1 MIKGLKIQLKPNNKQ
16 STKLFQSAGVSRFAY
31 NWALGKQQENYT
43 LKGTGKSGGKFI
55 NEKDLRKEFTKL
67 KQTDEYKW
75 LNDYSN
81 NITKQAIKDACEA
94 YQRFFKGLSKYPK
107 FKSKKRSNPKFYVD
121 TGKIQF
127 NGTHVKLEKL
137 ATSKKKNKQKLNWI
151 RLCEHERIPYG
162 KDIRYINP
170 RISFDGVNWWVAV
183 GIEYEEN
190 LEIPMNEGIGIDLGI
205 EKLAVT
211 SEVNIYKNINKTKEV
226 KKLEKRKLRLQRQV
240 SNKYEIGRKGNC
252 YKKTKNIIKLEN
264 KLKILHQRITNIRHN
279 YSHQITTEII
289 KRKPSFIVVED
300 LNISGMMKNKHL
312 SKAIQGQRQYE
323 FHRQIKYKTEW
334 NNIKLIVADRYYPSS
349 KTCSNCGSYNK
360 ELKLSDRNYICK
372 KCGIILDRDINASMN
387 LKSYGQ
393 SISNH

>member
-1 MIKGLKIQLKPNNKQ
+1 MIRGLKIQLKPNNKQ
-16 STKLFQSAGVSRFAY
+16 STKLLQSAGVSRFAY
-31 NWALGKQQENYT
+31 NWTLGRQQENYT
-43 LKGTGKSGGKFI
+43 LKDTGENGGKFI
-55 NEKDLRKEFTKL
+55 DEKDLRKEFTKL

-81 NITKQAIKDACEA
+81 NITKQAIKDACDA
-94 YQRFFKGLSKYPK
+94 YQKFFKGLSKYPK

-121 TGKIQF
+121 TDKIQF

-240 SNKYEIGRKGNC
+240 SNKYEIGREGIR

-312 SKAIQGQRQYE
+312 SKAIQGQRLYE
-323 FHRQIKYKTEW
+323 FYRQIKYKTER

-349 KTCSNCGSYNK
+349 KTCNNCGSYNK

-372 KCGIILDRDINASMN
+372 ECGITLDRDINASMN
-387 LKSYGQ
+387 LKAYGQ
-393 SISNH
+393 SIINH

>member
-1 MIKGLKIQLKPNNKQ
+1 MIRGLKIQLKPNNKQ
-16 STKLFQSAGVSRFAY
+16 STKLLQSAGVSRFAY
-31 NWALGKQQENYT
+31 NWTLGRQQENYT
-43 LKGTGKSGGKFI
+43 LKDTGENGGKFI
-55 NEKDLRKEFTKL
+55 DEKDLRKEFTKL

-81 NITKQAIKDACEA
+81 NITKQAIKDACDA
-94 YQRFFKGLSKYPK
+94 YQKFFKGLSKYPK

-121 TGKIQF
+121 TDKIQF

-226 KKLEKRKLRLQRQV
+226 KKLEKQELRLQRQV
-240 SNKYEIGRKGNC
+240 SNKYEIGREGIR

-312 SKAIQGQRQYE
+312 SKAIQGQRLYE
-323 FHRQIKYKTEW
+323 FYRQIKYKTEW
-334 NNIKLIVADRYYPSS
+334 NNIKLIAADRYYPSS
-349 KTCSNCGSYNK
+349 KICSNCRSYNK

-372 KCGIILDRDINASMN
+372 ECGITLDRDINASIN
-387 LKSYGQ
+387 LKAYGQ
-393 SISNH
+393 SIINH